1 MFATIKRA
9 LTRSF
14 EGWGGT
20 RSFEQ
25 AVGGIKD
32 ETEITLTQKTY
43 PATLYKTYDNRGVL
57 FDDEGNATFYSRYR
71 DAFRG
76 AARKGL
82 NREDIL
88 LVA

>member
-1 MFATIKRA
+1 LQRLSVLLVLK
-9 LTRSF
+9 
-14 EGWGGT
+14 
-20 RSFEQ
+20 
-25 AVGGIKD
+25 VGAERGVTLVVSR